1 MNENLNLVEILK
13 DCPKGTKLY
22 STIYGD
28 VELEKVYLKDDEYP
42 IEIKIGEGSDMTY
55 VANDGRLLGDFPG
68 ECTLFPS
75 KDQRDWSRFKTKK
88 PKFKVGDKI
97 VNIPRKYMGAL
108 GTQGIISKITDDKY
122 IFTNDS
128 YIFISNQDS
137 WELVHDK
144 KPKFDPKTLK
154 PFDKVLVRDFD
165 LTFWSCQYYSH
176 IIPHIIKV
184 EENFP
189 YMCMYHSYKYCI
201 PYNEDTKHLVG
212 TTKEAPEYYRYWE
225 D

>member
-22 STIYGD
+22 SPVFGEVEFESINDIIGPIVVTTNTGNAECFTADGKMYTYYNGD
-28 VELEKVYLKDDEYP
+28 CL
-42 IEIKIGEGSDMTY
+42 
-55 VANDGRLLGDFPG
+55 
-68 ECTLFPS
+68 LFPS
-75 KDQRDWSRFKTKK
+75 KEQRDWS
-88 PKFKVGDKI
+88 KFKI
-97 VNIPRKYMGAL
+97 
-108 GTQGIISKITDDKY
+108 
-122 IFTNDS
+122 
-128 YIFISNQDS
+128 
-137 WELVHDK
+137 K

-189 YMCMYHSYKYCI
+189 YMCVYHSYKYCI

-225 D
+225 E